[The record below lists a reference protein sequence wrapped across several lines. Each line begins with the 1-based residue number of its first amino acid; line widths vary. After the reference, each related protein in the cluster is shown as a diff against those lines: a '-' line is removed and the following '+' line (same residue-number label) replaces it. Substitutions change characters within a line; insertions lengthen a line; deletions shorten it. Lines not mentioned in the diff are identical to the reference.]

1 MVQGVA
7 SYFQKIFVY
16 KDVIEEFLGRKID
29 LSKIKSEED
38 AKKVYE
44 EYEAV
49 ADSVEKSNYIRAVAE
64 YGVDEFGTPNY
75 PDDFVMDRKLNY
87 GNRINVFFNKV
98 SSYLTEDEEL
108 SPEQQEELQAFA
120 KELVNG

>member
-7 SYFQKIFVY
+7 SYFQKVFVY

-38 AKKVYE
+38 AKNVYE

-49 ADSVEKSNYIRAVAE
+49 ADSVEKSNYIRAIAE
-64 YGVDEFGTPNY
+64 YGIDEFGTPNF

-87 GNRINVFFNKV
+87 GQRIKTFFDKIE
-98 SSYLTEDEEL
+98 SYLTEEQL
-108 SPEQQEELQAFA
+108 SAEQCEKLQALA
-120 KELVNG
+120 KEFVNG